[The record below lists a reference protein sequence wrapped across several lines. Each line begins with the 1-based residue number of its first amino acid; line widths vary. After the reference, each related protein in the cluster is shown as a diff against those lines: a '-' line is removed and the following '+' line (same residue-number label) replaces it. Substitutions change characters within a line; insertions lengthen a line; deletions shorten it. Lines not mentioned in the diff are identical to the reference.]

1 MHTNFDVGDFDFE
14 DDDGSKD
21 LVRPPDPSKR
31 ETLIE
36 DTHSNNSVF
45 NPFSNFD
52 INLDEEFEK
61 TLQASR
67 NEYDAQQVER
77 DAKVKSLV
85 SIKERLMKVKSYDI
99 MNKDIYETIISI
111 IEMYEMEYIDTFSL
125 EAEGYTNI
133 YKIIKTIRLNKDE
146 HKLLQDIIIEN
157 K

>member
-21 LVRPPDPSKR
+21 LIRPPDPSKR

-61 TLQASR
+61 TLQESR
-67 NEYDAQQVER
+67 NEYEVRSQKQTVR
-77 DAKVKSLV
+77 NKTY
-85 SIKERLMKVKSYDI
+85 KVKSYDVRS
-99 MNKDIYETIISI
+99 K
-111 IEMYEMEYIDTFSL
+111 
-125 EAEGYTNI
+125 
-133 YKIIKTIRLNKDE
+133 K
-146 HKLLQDIIIEN
+146 
-157 K
+157 